1 MEIILKEDHKGLG
14 YKNDI
19 VSVKP
24 GFGRNFLIPQGIG
37 IQADATSKKILAENL
52 KQAAHKAEKIKK
64 DATETADKLSQLT
77 LEIGAKVGESGKIFG
92 SITPL
97 QISEALKNKGF
108 NIDRK
113 KITFKEEIKAAGEY
127 TAHIDLHKE
136 VHPTVK
142 FKVVAE

>member
-1 MEIILKEDHKGLG
+1 MEIILKEDYKGLG

-19 VSVKP
+19 VDVKP
-24 GFGRNFLIPQGIG
+24 GFGRNYLIPQGIA
-37 IQADATSKKILAENL
+37 IIADEKNKKIVSENM

-64 DATETADKLSQLT
+64 DAQDLAQKLESVS
-77 LEIGAKVGESGKIFG
+77 LEIGAKVGETGKIFG

-113 KITFKEEIKAAGEY
+113 KISFKTDIKEVGDY
-127 TAHIDLHKE
+127 VAHIDLHKE
-136 VHPTVK
+136 VQSAVK